1 MVLEE
6 RVKELERKVLLL
18 EARIQQLELSH
29 VSYKAPF
36 TPQPAPQYAGHNW
49 DIKL

>member
-18 EARIQQLELSH
+18 EARIERLELANR
-29 VSYKAPF
+29 SYEAPF
-36 TPQPAPQYAGHNW
+36 TPQPAPQYADHIW